1 MLTSSQL
8 ILTHRIP
15 TPGWSGAFLRRPARA
30 PFPSH
35 CPLSFLL
42 FPSCHSLPSS
52 SDMILLIVKYFHL
65 FWYFIKTLH

>member
-52 SDMILLIVKYFHL
+52 SDILLIVKYFHL